1 MNKQK
6 TKFGEALLEALL
18 EIVLA
23 IICFAVGAFMM
34 HLFGVDFAKMDAD
47 LLILIGIVIF
57 VVLFVLVSFVIKGIK
72 KFAHKNANNHQP
84 AE

>member
-23 IICFAVGAFMM
+23 IICFAVGAFVM
-34 HLFGVDFAKMDAD
+34 HLFGVDFAEMDAD
-47 LLILIGIVIF
+47 LLILIGIAIF
-57 VVLFVLVSFVIKGIK
+57 VVLFVMVSLVVKGIK
-72 KFAHKNANNHQP
+72 KLTNKNSNNDQS

>member
-1 MNKQK
+1 MNKQN

-18 EIVLA
+18 EILLA
-23 IICFAVGAFMM
+23 IICFAVGAFVM
-34 HLFGVDFAKMDAD
+34 HLFGVDFAEMDAD

-57 VVLFVLVSFVIKGIK
+57 IVLFVIVSFVVKGIK
-72 KFAHKNANNHQP
+72 KLADKNSNNDQP